1 VLKSKILIT
10 ECTFFLE
17 EHMERAQ
24 AGRHMHINDMVH
36 IFEKSQNKYIILM
49 HVTQRTG
56 IGEIRRIVRS
66 KCPKEICEK
75 IIVLEEDQFG
85 FLADRNSRQ

>member
-1 VLKSKILIT
+1 
-10 ECTFFLE
+10 
-17 EHMERAQ
+17 MERAQ
-24 AGRHMHINDMVH
+24 AGRHMHINDLVP
-36 IFEKSQNKYIILM
+36 IFEQSRNKYIILM

-66 KCPKEICEK
+66 KCPKDVCEK

-85 FLADRNSRQ
+85 FLGTKNSRQ